1 MSTPAIIFIHG
12 QDSSSRT
19 HKAELLRTVYPDAV
33 VPDFSGPLEQ
43 RMAQLRPI
51 LGQHD
56 TWAIIGSSMGG
67 LMATLWACAHQT
79 QAYKLI
85 LLAPAIHLRAFVV
98 PPQPIDVPTVVYHG
112 LRDTVVPLAPVRA
125 VAERTFS
132 NLRFNL
138 VDDDHR
144 LHATAEAID
153 WRALIE
159 G

>member
-1 MSTPAIIFIHG
+1 M
-12 QDSSSRT
+12 
-19 HKAELLRTVYPDAV
+19 
-33 VPDFSGPLEQ
+33 
-43 RMAQLRPI
+43 
-51 LGQHD
+51 
-56 TWAIIGSSMGG
+56 
-67 LMATLWACAHQT
+67 
-79 QAYKLI
+79 
-85 LLAPAIHLRAFVV
+85 APAIHLRAFVV
-98 PPQPIDVPTVVYHG
+98 PPQPIDVPTIVYHG